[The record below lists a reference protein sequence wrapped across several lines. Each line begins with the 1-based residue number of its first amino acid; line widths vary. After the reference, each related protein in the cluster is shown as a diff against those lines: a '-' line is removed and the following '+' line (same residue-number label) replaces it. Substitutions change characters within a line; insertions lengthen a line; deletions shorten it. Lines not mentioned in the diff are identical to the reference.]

1 MLIRSGILATNLI
14 SGSVVMKQIVQ
25 DLGRK
30 ETRIIDV
37 PVPKPGKGEALIRTA
52 ASLVSVGTERMLVDF
67 SEKSL
72 LGKARARPDLV
83 QQTLEKVRREGLLST
98 IETVRNKLDE
108 VLPLGYSSA
117 GTIVEVGDDLQGF
130 RVGDRVAC
138 AGGGFAVHA
147 EYATIPR
154 NLMVALPDQV
164 DFKQGAFTTLGAIAL
179 HGYRLADLQIG
190 ERVAV
195 IGLGLLGLMA
205 VQIAKSG
212 GCRVLGIDIKQ
223 DRVEVAKKLGIAA
236 SGVEEAVERG
246 RSETGGKGFDAV
258 IICADTSSSD
268 PVHLAGEIARDR
280 AKVVSV
286 GAVGLKIPRSLY
298 YDKEL
303 TFLVSRSYGPGRYD
317 PAYEQEGQDYPIGYV
332 RWTEGRNLS
341 AFVDLLADGRVDVEP
356 LISHVLPIDQG
367 LRAYDII
374 TGRMEKPFIGIL
386 LTYPESDSVSGIFDR
401 QIRISDVRVSPSGR
415 VALGVIGAGNFA
427 SAVMLPALK
436 RVDGIDL
443 IAIASARGLK
453 GSHAA
458 DRFGFQ
464 YSATEI
470 EQILQDENI
479 NTIAIL
485 TRHNL
490 HADLTVAGLQA
501 GKHVFCEKPL
511 ALTLEELD
519 EIMRI
524 LESSENLLMVGFNR
538 RFAALS
544 KALKEFIEPIQGP
557 KVMTYRINA
566 GPLPANHWLYD
577 PHEGGGRIIGEV
589 CHFIDYL
596 TYLAD
601 STPVKVRATG
611 AGSDTPANDENVII
625 TLNYADGSIGSISYL
640 ATGDRSF
647 PKERVEIFG
656 GGRVAVLDD
665 FRTLELVSDGRKAK
679 RRSRLRQD
687 KGHKA
692 EWEAFV
698 NAIRMGGP
706 PPIPYDD
713 LISTTRASFA
723 AVKSLHKQEALDI
736 ATLTQN

>member
-1 MLIRSGILATNLI
+1 MI

-98 IETVRNKLDE
+98 IEAVRNKLDE

-179 HGYRLADLQIG
+179 HGYRLAELQIG

-205 VQIAKSG
+205 VQIARSG
-212 GCRVLGIDIKQ
+212 GCRVLGIDINQ
-223 DRVEVAKKLGIAA
+223 DRVEVAEKLGIAA

-386 LTYPESDSVSGIFDR
+386 LTYPESDSVSGIIDR
-401 QIRISDVRVSPSGR
+401 KIRVTDISVPPSGK

-436 RVDGIDL
+436 RVEGIDL
-443 IAIASARGLK
+443 IAIATARGLK

-524 LESSENLLMVGFNR
+524 LESSKNLLMVGFNR

-544 KALKEFIEPIQGP
+544 KSLKEFIKPIQGP

-566 GPLPANHWLYD
+566 GPLHANHWLYD

-601 STPVKVRATG
+601 STPVKVRAIG

-698 NAIRMGGP
+698 DAIRSGGP

-713 LISTTRASFA
+713 LISTTKASFA
-723 AVKSLHKQEALDI
+723 AVKSLHTQEALDI

>member
-1 MLIRSGILATNLI
+1 MI

-98 IETVRNKLDE
+98 IEAVRNKLDE

-179 HGYRLADLQIG
+179 HGYRLAELQIG

-205 VQIAKSG
+205 VQIARSG
-212 GCRVLGIDIKQ
+212 GCRVLGIDINQ
-223 DRVEVAKKLGIAA
+223 DRVEVAEKLGIAA

-268 PVHLAGEIARDR
+268 PVQLAGEIARDR

-386 LTYPESDSVSGIFDR
+386 LTYPESDSVSGIIDR
-401 QIRISDVRVSPSGR
+401 KIRVSDISVPPSGK

-436 RVDGIDL
+436 RVEGIDL
-443 IAIASARGLK
+443 IAIATARGLK

-524 LESSENLLMVGFNR
+524 LESSKNLLMVGFNR

-544 KALKEFIEPIQGP
+544 KSLKEFIKPIQGP

-566 GPLPANHWLYD
+566 GPLHANHWLYD

-601 STPVKVRATG
+601 STPVKVRAIG

-625 TLNYADGSIGSISYL
+625 TLNYADGSIGSISYI

-665 FRTLELVSDGRKAK
+665 FRTLELVSDGRKTK

-698 NAIRMGGP
+698 DAIRSGGP

-713 LISTTRASFA
+713 LISTTKASFA
-723 AVKSLHKQEALDI
+723 AVKSLHTQEALDI